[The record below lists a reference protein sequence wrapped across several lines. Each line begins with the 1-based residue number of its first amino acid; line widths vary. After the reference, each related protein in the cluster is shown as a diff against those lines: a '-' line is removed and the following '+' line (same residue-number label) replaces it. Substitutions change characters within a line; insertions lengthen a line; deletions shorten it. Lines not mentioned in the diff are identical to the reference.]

1 VEFDD
6 TILESLLGRDALAN
20 TASLVTEVFFGS
32 LFQLGP
38 LWAKEGLFGAVGVDS
53 AWNITVDVLKVRE
66 LLLVIGYWQFYFYV
80 IYTEI
85 GHVLKV

>member
-66 LLLVIGYWQFYFYV
+66 LLLVIGNSTFM
-80 IYTEI
+80 
-85 GHVLKV
+85 

>member
-1 VEFDD
+1 
-6 TILESLLGRDALAN
+6 LESLLGRDALAN